1 MYVYKSSLLVI
12 IVTLYRLS
20 LKLAF
25 SYYRSVNAVI
35 IFSTGAPFPPVIE
48 NKEKKI
54 SFPNSSLIWSSPDT
68 NGCPVTMYTVY
79 YRAMKSSQAEEN
91 AWYRINVSAGTN
103 DLSALPLECDTEYE
117 IKVSAWNELIE
128 SNRSESWQVK
138 SITGIYIIFYLSIFF
153 FPERVSNVCHRSR
166 N

>member
-1 MYVYKSSLLVI
+1 MHVYKSTLLVI

-20 LKLAF
+20 LKLTF
-25 SYYRSVNAVI
+25 SYHRSVNVVI

-54 SFPNSSLIWSSPDT
+54 SFPNSSLIWSSPDA
-68 NGCPVTMYTVY
+68 NGCPVTLYTVY
-79 YRAMKSSQAEEN
+79 YRAMKSSQTEEN
-91 AWYRINVSAGTN
+91 AWYRINAPAGTN

-117 IKVSAWNELIE
+117 IKVSARNGLGE

-138 SITGIYIIFYLSIFF
+138 SITGIYIIFYLSILFLK
-153 FPERVSNVCHRSR
+153 ESKLCHRL
-166 N
+166 